1 VLILVFYPEEGFMSK
16 SEIFEESKKY
26 IMNTYKRLPLFIVKG
41 RGNRIYD
48 SEGREY
54 LDFING
60 LAVNNLGHC
69 NPRITVAFQ
78 KQAQRLVHTSNLFY
92 TEPQVRLAKLLVEN
106 SFADKV
112 FFCNSGAEANEAAIK
127 LIRKYFKEKGEG
139 RYEIITAYNS
149 FHGRTMA
156 TITATGQE
164 RFHKGYEPL
173 LPGFTYV
180 PYNDITSMEKAIT
193 DKTAAVMVEPIQ
205 GEGGVNI
212 PDQNYL
218 NQLRRI
224 CDSNGILLVLDE
236 VQTGIGRTGKLFA
249 YQHSDI
255 KPDIMTLAKGLGNGL
270 PIGAM
275 LAVDEVAQ
283 AFTPG
288 SHASTFGGTPLV
300 CSAAIEVLKTLT
312 EDEII
317 LDNCVR
323 MGKYIMEELRELR
336 EKYPHIIKDVRGK
349 GLMIGMELNIKG
361 EDVVREC
368 IKKGVVINCTMER
381 VLRFLPSL
389 DIDRLDIDTLINTL
403 SEVFSKIEI
412 K

>member
-1 VLILVFYPEEGFMSK
+1 MSK

-212 PDQNYL
+212 PDKNYL

-323 MGKYIMEELRELR
+323 MGKYIMEELRGLR

-361 EDVVREC
+361 EEVVQEC
-368 IKKGVVINCTMER
+368 IKKGIVINCTMER

>member
-1 VLILVFYPEEGFMSK
+1 MSK

-212 PDQNYL
+212 PDKNYL

-323 MGKYIMEELRELR
+323 MGKYIMEELRGLR

>member
-1 VLILVFYPEEGFMSK
+1 MSEL
-16 SEIFEESKKY
+16 EIFEESKKY

-92 TEPQVRLAKLLVEN
+92 TEPQVRLARLLVEN

-212 PDQNYL
+212 PDKNYL

-361 EDVVREC
+361 EDVVQEC
-368 IKKGVVINCTMER
+368 IKKGIVINCTMER

>member
-1 VLILVFYPEEGFMSK
+1 MSEL
-16 SEIFEESKKY
+16 EIFEESKKY